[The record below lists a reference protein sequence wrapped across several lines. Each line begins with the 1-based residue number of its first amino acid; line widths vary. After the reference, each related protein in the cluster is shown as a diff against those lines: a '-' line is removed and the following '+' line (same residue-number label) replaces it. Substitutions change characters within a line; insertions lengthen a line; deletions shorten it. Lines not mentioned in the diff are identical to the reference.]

1 MSPNTIVF
9 IGPQGS
15 GKGTQLSL
23 LKEFLTSRGG
33 KVFHYDAG
41 LALRNLVASKT
52 YTGEIVHELMQNGEL
67 VPDFCIT
74 SLLFSTFN
82 ELVEKDSHL
91 IIDGFPRSVSQ
102 AEILD
107 NFLDFY
113 GRKQADVVLLSLSK
127 KRSVERLLLR
137 GRADDTAEA
146 IENRLSLFQK
156 KTRPVLDYFKG
167 KDRYRIHDIDG
178 DQSIEDVHEDVLKSL
193 HLKS

>member
-1 MSPNTIVF
+1 MSPHTIVF

-23 LKEFLTSRGG
+23 LKEILPSREER
-33 KVFHYDAG
+33 VVHYDAG
-41 LALRNLVASKT
+41 LALRELVASKT
-52 YTGEIVHELMQNGEL
+52 YTGEIVHELMQSGEL

-91 IIDGFPRSVSQ
+91 VIDGFPRSVSQ
-102 AEILD
+102 AEVLD
-107 NFLDFY
+107 KFLDFY
-113 GRKQADVVLLSLSK
+113 GRKQVDVVLLSLSK
-127 KRSVERLLLR
+127 NRSVERLLLR

-146 IENRLSLFQK
+146 IENRLFLFQE

-167 KDRYRIHDIDG
+167 KDKYRTHDING
-178 DQSIEDVHEDVLKSL
+178 EQSVEEVHRDVLKSL
-193 HLKS
+193 RLKP

>member
-1 MSPNTIVF
+1 MSPHTIIL

-23 LKEFLTSRGG
+23 LKEILTSRGG
-33 KVFHYDAG
+33 KVVHYDAG
-41 LALRNLVASKT
+41 LALRELVASKT
-52 YTGEIVHELMQNGEL
+52 YTGETVHELMQSGEL

-102 AEILD
+102 AEVLD

-113 GRKQADVVLLSLSK
+113 DRKQVDVVLLSLSK
-127 KRSVERLLLR
+127 NRSVERLLLR

-156 KTRPVLDYFKG
+156 KTRPVLDYFKD
-167 KDRYRIHDIDG
+167 KDRYRVHDVNG
-178 DQSIEDVHEDVLKSL
+178 DQSVEEVHEEVLKSL
-193 HLKS
+193 QLKS